1 MTLHADRSPR
11 REEDHSSR
19 SGGRTSK
26 TADMAGAPRKRIAN
40 ADHDTRERVLRIA
53 MREFARHGFDAP
65 SIRDLTVAA
74 GVNQAAINYHFGSK
88 DGLIETI
95 FEELAVPLIE
105 ERLTGL
111 DEQERQAD
119 GRPLDLETII
129 RIMVEPVVRRA
140 KEGMDGQR
148 DLAKLLLIASTLGS
162 KPIEHQIETM
172 HDELAL
178 RFVAAISKAVP
189 HLSRVEVMRRYKFS
203 LGSLLYTLSDHMQN
217 HRLRRLSQGEC
228 DTENPE
234 RSSTISCPSSSRAL
248 RTRRRESSCKP
259 LGSIGILAGR
269 SDFGPDG

>member
-1 MTLHADRSPR
+1 MTLHADRSAQSAQGLS
-11 REEDHSSR
+11 D
-19 SGGRTSK
+19 GRAKPTAAKGDK
-26 TADMAGAPRKRIAN
+26 TVGPRKRIAN
-40 ADHDTRERVLRIA
+40 ADHDTRQRVLQIA
-53 MREFARHGFDAP
+53 MREFALHGFDAP

-88 DGLIETI
+88 DGLIRTI
-95 FEELAVPLIE
+95 FEELAAPVIE
-105 ERLTGL
+105 ERLRGL
-111 DEQERQAD
+111 DALEGRAD
-119 GRPLDLETII
+119 GRPLELEQIV

-140 KEGMDGQR
+140 KEGKEGQR

-189 HLSRVEVMRRYKFS
+189 HLSRVEVMWRYKFS

-234 RSSTISCPSSSRAL
+234 EILDNLIPYLVAGFRDVPTGK
-248 RTRRRESSCKP
+248 RR
-259 LGSIGILAGR
+259 
-269 SDFGPDG
+269 